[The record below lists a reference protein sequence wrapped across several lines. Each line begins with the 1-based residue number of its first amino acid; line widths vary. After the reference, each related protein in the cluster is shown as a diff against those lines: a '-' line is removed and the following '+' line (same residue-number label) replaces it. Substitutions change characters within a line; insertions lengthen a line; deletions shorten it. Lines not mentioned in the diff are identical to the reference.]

1 MEKEI
6 INFRVIWDFAST
18 KRQKK
23 GEPVS
28 VFSHIVPIIAC
39 SSNKLGSIAVNRAY
53 EARVDIQKG
62 LVYHSWGERSHID
75 PVSCGDFGWEIP
87 VYDTELYNK
96 KEWSLYFN
104 GQKYKIDI
112 PPQPLIDIDRS
123 YLKMVGDGELR
134 TVHIEQGEWEVIRQV
149 VGANGVYSED
159 RRLISGPLSME
170 IMVNSEAIYDAFL
183 ITRPMW
189 EEKIIM
195 LGELNE
201 K

>member
-1 MEKEI
+1 M
-6 INFRVIWDFAST
+6 
-18 KRQKK
+18 
-23 GEPVS
+23 G
-28 VFSHIVPIIAC
+28 
-39 SSNKLGSIAVNRAY
+39 
-53 EARVDIQKG
+53 
-62 LVYHSWGERSHID
+62 
-75 PVSCGDFGWEIP
+75 
-87 VYDTELYNK
+87 
-96 KEWSLYFN
+96 
-104 GQKYKIDI
+104 
-112 PPQPLIDIDRS
+112 
-123 YLKMVGDGELR
+123 GDGELR
-134 TVHIEQGEWEVIRQV
+134 TVQIEQGEWEVIRQV